1 MQHQQQSSR
10 PPAAIPARSR
20 PIEAADS
27 GFGLLTPSQGNGLI
41 NGTPTP
47 LQGSNNSPDLIRGS
61 PITRHSYVN
70 QAVNFSPAHLQQQN
84 QIVRYVH
91 EKMLKWFFKKKYFRI
106 LAALHFFFV
115 TELNCTLQ
123 KLDFPRYF
131 LKSSKKYVQCM
142 YIVCVSG
149 FQSSYKRGLKEVFSL
164 DVKRVECA
172 YI

>member
-20 PIEAADS
+20 PIEAAADS

-84 QIVRYVH
+84 QIVRYV
-91 EKMLKWFFKKKYFRI
+91 
-106 LAALHFFFV
+106 
-115 TELNCTLQ
+115 
-123 KLDFPRYF
+123 
-131 LKSSKKYVQCM
+131 CM
-142 YIVCVSG
+142 YMNKQGVPYTLYTFGQKNPQKCLYIVHLTLPQFCLTNAV
-149 FQSSYKRGLKEVFSL
+149 
-164 DVKRVECA
+164 
-172 YI
+172 

>member
-20 PIEAADS
+20 PIEAAAADS

-84 QIVRYVH
+84 QIVRYVFTNVSLIRTG
-91 EKMLKWFFKKKYFRI
+91 KGPPDIGMDQ
-106 LAALHFFFV
+106 
-115 TELNCTLQ
+115 LNSCLTN
-123 KLDFPRYF
+123 
-131 LKSSKKYVQCM
+131 
-142 YIVCVSG
+142 
-149 FQSSYKRGLKEVFSL
+149 
-164 DVKRVECA
+164 
-172 YI
+172 